1 MITGELHFPWIE
13 ASILIPLV
21 GAAAVSRIKDA
32 ETAQRWSSVITAIA
46 LVFVLGEWMDY
57 STLTEAQ
64 ADDHWHLV
72 SQLFGHELF
81 VLDEISAPLTTLA
94 GILYF
99 LTIVTTLKTKIRRFS
114 FVGTLISESV
124 VLATFSC
131 KDHWGVITF
140 LALGTIYPFWEL
152 RARRRPTRVYV
163 LHMVAFIGLMIIGA
177 AFAQREGLDIARDH
191 SLWAIV
197 PILLAVLIR
206 CGIAPFHCWVTDLFE
221 NASFGT
227 AVLFVTPITGA
238 YAAIRLL
245 LPIAPV
251 WVLSSMGRISLIT
264 AVYAAGMSLI
274 QKDARRFF
282 VYLFLSHS
290 AIVLVGLELVSPDAQ
305 KPWVSTI
312 GITGALCVWLSA
324 GLSLAGL
331 GLTLRA
337 LESRCGRLSLTEFQ
351 GHYDHTPNLA
361 MCFILTGLASV
372 GFPGTLGFVGTELL
386 VDSAVEAYPYTGI
399 AVVIAAALNGI
410 AIVQAYFLL
419 FTGKQY
425 VSSVSLKIRV
435 RERYAV
441 LALAALIL
449 IGGLIPQPNI
459 AYRHKAALELQRE
472 TRHPPEEPVKPAGG
486 GKKTPVKTPAR

>member
-1 MITGELHFPWIE
+1 MTTSELHFPWIE
-13 ASILIPLV
+13 VSILIPLV
-21 GAAAVSRIKDA
+21 GAAIISRIRDA
-32 ETAQRWSSVITAIA
+32 ELAQRWSSVISGIA
-46 LVFVLGEWMDY
+46 LIFVLGEWIDFATL
-57 STLTEAQ
+57 STTQ
-64 ADDHWHLV
+64 ADDHWRLIT
-72 SQLFGHELF
+72 QLFGRELF
-81 VLDEISAPLTTLA
+81 TLDEVSAPLTGLVAT
-94 GILYF
+94 IYF
-99 LTIVTTLKTKIRRFS
+99 LTIIATLKTKIRRFS
-114 FVGTLISESV
+114 FVGTLISESIAI
-124 VLATFSC
+124 ATFSC
-131 KDHWGVITF
+131 KDQWGVIAL
-140 LALGTIYPFWEL
+140 LAAGTVYPFWEL
-152 RARRRPTRVYV
+152 RARRRSTRVY
-163 LHMVAFIGLMIIGA
+163 LIHMAAFIGLMVIGA
-177 AFAQREGLDIARDH
+177 TFAMREGMEVTRDH

-245 LPIAPV
+245 LPIAPE
-251 WVLSSMGRISLIT
+251 WVLYSLGRISLIT

-290 AIVLVGLELVSPDAQ
+290 AIVLVGLELVSPSSQ
-305 KPWVSTI
+305 TPWVSTI

-337 LESRCGRLSLTEFQ
+337 LESRCGRLSLTDFQ
-351 GHYDHTPNLA
+351 GHYDHTPSLA
-361 MCFILTGLASV
+361 MCFVLTGLASV

-386 VDSAVEAYPYTGI
+386 VDSTVETYPYAGI
-399 AVVIAAALNGI
+399 AVVVAAALNGI
-410 AIVQAYFLL
+410 AVVQAYFLL
-419 FTGKQY
+419 FTGKEY
-425 VSSVSLKIRV
+425 VSSVSLHTHV

-441 LALAALIL
+441 LGLAALIL

-459 AYRHKAALELQRE
+459 TFRHKAALELQKE
-472 TRHPPEEPVKPAGG
+472 THHSVEADANPPPDT
-486 GKKTPVKTPAR
+486 KKSHDP

>member
-1 MITGELHFPWIE
+1 MTTGELHVPWIE
-13 ASILIPLV
+13 CSILTPLV
-21 GAAAVSRIKDA
+21 GAGLVSRIKDS
-32 ETAQRWSSVITAIA
+32 ELAQRWSSVITAIA

-57 STLTEAQ
+57 STLSTTQ
-64 ADDHWHLV
+64 ADDHWHLLT
-72 SQLFGHELF
+72 QLIGRELF

-94 GILYF
+94 AILYF
-99 LTIVTTLKTKIRRFS
+99 LTIITTLKTKIRRFS
-114 FVGTLISESV
+114 FVGTLLSESV

-131 KDHWGVITF
+131 KDQWGVVAL
-140 LALGTIYPFWEL
+140 LAAGTIYPWWEL
-152 RARRRPTRVYV
+152 RSRRRSTRVYIV
-163 LHMVAFIGLMIIGA
+163 HMAAFIGLMVLGGF
-177 AFAQREGLDIARDH
+177 FAQREGLEIVRDH
-191 SLWAIV
+191 SLWAVV

-245 LPIAPV
+245 LPIAPE
-251 WVLSSMGRISLIT
+251 WVLYSMGRISLIT

-290 AIVLVGLELVSPDAQ
+290 AIVLFGLELVTPSSSQ
-305 KPWVSTI
+305 ETWVSTI

-337 LESRCGRLSLTEFQ
+337 LESRCGRLSLTDFQ

-372 GFPGTLGFVGTELL
+372 GFPATLGFVGTELL
-386 VDSAVEAYPYTGI
+386 VDSAVKAYPYTGI
-399 AVVIAAALNGI
+399 TVVVAAALNGI
-410 AIVQAYFLL
+410 AVVQTYFLL

-459 AYRHKAALELQRE
+459 FYRHKAAVELQKE
-472 TRHPPEEPVKPAGG
+472 TRPQLEQPKPAAPE
-486 GKKTPVKTPAR
+486 KTRP

>member
-13 ASILIPLV
+13 ASILIPLA

-57 STLTEAQ
+57 ATLNTTQ
-64 ADDHWHLV
+64 ADDHWHLITRI
-72 SQLFGHELF
+72 FGRDLF
-81 VLDEISAPLTTLA
+81 VLDEISAPLTSLA
-94 GILYF
+94 AILYF
-99 LTIVTTLKTKIRRFS
+99 LTIVTTLKTKVRRFS

-131 KDHWGVITF
+131 KNQWGVIAL
-140 LALGTIYPFWEL
+140 LAAGTIYPYWEL
-152 RARRRPTRVYV
+152 RDRHRSTRVYL
-163 LHMVAFIGLMIIGA
+163 LHMAAFIGLMVIGA
-177 AFAQREGLDIARDH
+177 TFAEREGLNLTREH

-245 LPIAPV
+245 LPIAPE
-251 WVLSSMGRISLIT
+251 WVLYSMGRISLIT

-282 VYLFLSHS
+282 VYLLLSHS
-290 AIVLVGLELVSPDAQ
+290 AIVLVGLELVSPSEQ
-305 KPWVSTI
+305 TPWVSTI
-312 GITGALCVWLSA
+312 GITGALCVWLSS

-337 LESRCGRLSLTEFQ
+337 LESRCGRLSLTDFQ

-386 VDSAVEAYPYTGI
+386 VDSTVEAYPYTGI

-410 AIVQAYFLL
+410 AIVQTYFLL

-425 VSSVSLKIRV
+425 TSSVSLKIRV

-441 LALAALIL
+441 LGLAALIL

-472 TRHPPEEPVKPAGG
+472 TRHQAEEDIKPAKEGEKAPG
-486 GKKTPVKTPAR
+486 H

>member
-13 ASILIPLV
+13 ASILIPLA

-32 ETAQRWSSVITAIA
+32 ETAQRWSSVISAIA
-46 LVFVLGEWMDY
+46 LLFVLGEWMDY
-57 STLTEAQ
+57 ATLTTPQ
-64 ADDHWHLV
+64 ADDHWHLITRV
-72 SQLFGHELF
+72 FGRDLF
-81 VLDEISAPLTTLA
+81 VLDEISAPLTSLA
-94 GILYF
+94 AILYF

-131 KDHWGVITF
+131 KNQWGVIAL
-140 LALGTIYPFWEL
+140 LAAGTIYPYWEL
-152 RARRRPTRVYV
+152 RDRRRPTRVYL
-163 LHMVAFIGLMIIGA
+163 LHMATFIGLMVIGA
-177 AFAQREGLDIARDH
+177 TFAEREGLNLAKEH
-191 SLWAIV
+191 SLWAIF

-245 LPIAPV
+245 LPIAPE
-251 WVLSSMGRISLIT
+251 WVLYSMGRISLIT

-290 AIVLVGLELVSPDAQ
+290 AIVLVGLELVSPSEQ
-305 KPWVSTI
+305 TPWVSTI
-312 GITGALCVWLSA
+312 GITGALCVWLSS

-337 LESRCGRLSLTEFQ
+337 LESRCGRLSLTDFQ
-351 GHYDHTPNLA
+351 GRYEHTPNLA
-361 MCFILTGLASV
+361 MFFILTGLASV
-372 GFPGTLGFVGTELL
+372 GFPGTLGFVGAELL
-386 VDSAVEAYPYTGI
+386 VDSTVEAYPYTGI

-410 AIVQAYFLL
+410 AVVQTYFLL

-425 VSSVSLKIRV
+425 TSSVSLKIHV

-441 LALAALIL
+441 LGLAALIL

-459 AYRHKAALELQRE
+459 AYRNKAALELQRE
-472 TRHPPEEPVKPAGG
+472 TRHQAEDDIKSVKE
-486 GKKTPVKTPAR
+486 GKKAPGH